1 MAFYRSLRKATM
13 VAVALAAASAAAT
26 AATAAA
32 ATTPRRGGG
41 WSHAHNPSPPALLLP
56 VARPSCDMVLPG
68 CEAEL
73 LRFENDYVKFRCL
86 PQSASDYLVDLAK
99 DTLEVFKDVEKQ
111 SCCVT
116 TAENAT
122 LYANI
127 GTLMNAAA
135 ISGSCGFPY
144 TSLPDYSAD
153 AYKCHGMSECDDVL
167 EDFEDDYV
175 KHGCMPTGNSVHDE
189 FAISLLEMFKDIEK
203 ADCCVVRA
211 QRLRLAADLV
221 WLGKNTGCTPNFPT
235 RRFAAMNHNSADPSL
250 LLTDT
255 TAGAPGAASV
265 RTLGARQRRSRHG
278 KSATTTSGAS
288 TVAAIVP
295 PPSDAVAT
303 ANTVPAGIAVRNYWN
318 YGDDNPNPIATLCCN
333 FDVHFST
340 KCCNVFCDW
349 AIIYLG
355 SFVTLDE
362 CCVGS
367 LLTPKKVTC

>member
-1 MAFYRSLRKATM
+1 MRTG
-13 VAVALAAASAAAT
+13 ASAAPHPPQPRPDPPPELFGHTSLPAFRPPPILAT
-26 AATAAA
+26 PSA
-32 ATTPRRGGG
+32 RRHGLLPLPAEDNDGGGSAGGGG

-175 KHGCMPTGNSVHDE
+175 KHGCMPKGNSVHDE
-189 FAISLLEMFKDIEK
+189 FAISLLE
-203 ADCCVVRA
+203 CVR
-211 QRLRLAADLV
+211 
-221 WLGKNTGCTPNFPT
+221 PPPT
-235 RRFAAMNHNSADPSL
+235 
-250 LLTDT
+250 
-255 TAGAPGAASV
+255 AP
-265 RTLGARQRRSRHG
+265 RSRG
-278 KSATTTSGAS
+278 RGERGRVTGSTTINNVSGSLCYQRAPHLS
-288 TVAAIVP
+288 T
-295 PPSDAVAT
+295 
-303 ANTVPAGIAVRNYWN
+303 
-318 YGDDNPNPIATLCCN
+318 GDDFL
-333 FDVHFST
+333 
-340 KCCNVFCDW
+340 
-349 AIIYLG
+349 
-355 SFVTLDE
+355 
-362 CCVGS
+362 
-367 LLTPKKVTC
+367 

>member
-1 MAFYRSLRKATM
+1 MAFYRSLRKTTM

-175 KHGCMPTGNSVHDE
+175 KHGCMPKGNSVHDE
-189 FAISLLEMFKDIEK
+189 FAISLLE
-203 ADCCVVRA
+203 CVR
-211 QRLRLAADLV
+211 
-221 WLGKNTGCTPNFPT
+221 PPPT
-235 RRFAAMNHNSADPSL
+235 
-250 LLTDT
+250 
-255 TAGAPGAASV
+255 AP
-265 RTLGARQRRSRHG
+265 RSRG
-278 KSATTTSGAS
+278 RGERGRVTGSTTINNVSGSLCYQRAPHLS
-288 TVAAIVP
+288 T
-295 PPSDAVAT
+295 
-303 ANTVPAGIAVRNYWN
+303 
-318 YGDDNPNPIATLCCN
+318 GDDFL
-333 FDVHFST
+333 
-340 KCCNVFCDW
+340 
-349 AIIYLG
+349 
-355 SFVTLDE
+355 
-362 CCVGS
+362 
-367 LLTPKKVTC
+367 